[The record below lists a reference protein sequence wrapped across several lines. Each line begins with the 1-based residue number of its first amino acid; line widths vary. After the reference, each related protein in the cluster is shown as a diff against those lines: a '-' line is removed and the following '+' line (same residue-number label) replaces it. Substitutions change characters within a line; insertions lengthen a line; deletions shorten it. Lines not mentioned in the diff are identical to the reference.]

1 MSTFLKTFCT
11 VSGKIFAVVETFSI
25 KSLHS
30 SKEIQGI
37 FWKICYKMATY
48 SFCKSF
54 NSYKIST
61 VKKFATGERCL

>member
-1 MSTFLKTFCT
+1 MSTFLQTFCT
-11 VSGKIFAVVETFSI
+11 VSGKIFAVVETSPME
-25 KSLHS
+25 SLHC
-30 SKEIQGI
+30 SKEIRGI
-37 FWKICYKMATY
+37 VWKICYKMATY